1 MSKNIVIIGGTK
13 GIGEAL
19 TSLLAKENQVFCIS
33 RNPGEIIAGVNYIQ
47 TDVNNDMLDMDKLP
61 DSIDGLAYLPGTI
74 RLKPFHSLKEEH
86 FQEDF
91 EINVMGAVKVLK
103 QCYRSLKKGNNP
115 SVVLF
120 STVAVQQGMPFHSS
134 IAMAKGAIEGLV
146 RSLAAEW
153 APTIRVNGIA
163 PSITDTPLAAD
174 ILSNDER
181 KERSAQRHPLK
192 KIGMAEDVA
201 QAAAF
206 LLSEESSWISGQ
218 ILGVDG
224 GLSSLRV

>member
-19 TSLLAKENQVFCIS
+19 CQLLAENHKVYCIS
-33 RNPGEIIAGVNYIQ
+33 RNAGANIPGVEYIYM
-47 TDVNNDMLDMDKLP
+47 DVNTEELDMDQLP
-61 DSIDGLAYLPGTI
+61 ETIDGLAYLPGTI
-74 RLKPFHSLKEEH
+74 RLRPFHSLKEDL
-86 FQEDF
+86 FREDF

-103 QCYRSLKKGNNP
+103 QCYRPLKKGNKP
-115 SVVLF
+115 SVILF

-153 APTIRVNGIA
+153 APSIRVNGIA
-163 PSITDTPLAAD
+163 PSITDTPLAAG
-174 ILSNDER
+174 ILSNEDR

-192 KIGMAEDVA
+192 KIGMAQDVA
-201 QAAAF
+201 KAAAF
-206 LLSEESSWISGQ
+206 LLGDDAGWISGQ
-218 ILGVDG
+218 IMGVDG